1 MRAFS
6 AHPSS
11 LDGPCDEH
19 ITAVGFRVLGPPD
32 VQRTGIVFP
41 VMARMPGDLDCVD
54 VPGSCVHYDKGS
66 CGSALAST
74 GRLFIASLSLQLH
87 SLVDL
92 FRVGGIAL
100 QISIPQTFRRKGSIV
115 SACIVAG
122 ALVSAG
128 LVLRGVVVY
137 PRTDDA
143 EVTANFIGIA
153 PVVEGPVVQLPIH
166 DNDLVKKGDLLYKID
181 DRPYLYALQNALGA
195 QAELEGEIENE
206 SRRISSQVNHVD
218 AANAGE
224 QSAEANETMAADEIQ
239 IAEAA
244 ITRSE
249 AALKQAQADESY
261 AIGNFHRV
269 EPLLAKGFVTEDD
282 VHKART
288 TADAKTAAVDQAK
301 SQLQLAKA
309 SLLAA
314 SAQKQQA
321 TAQSSQ
327 SRAQVKESAHAV
339 LVLAPLLA
347 QRDQRVAAV
356 RLARYNYEQCSV
368 VAPFDARVTNL
379 TTSDGQYV
387 KAGEQLFT
395 LIDNRTWWVLANFRE
410 SQISHTRPG
419 TPVDVFLMSDA
430 STKYRGI
437 VESVSFGVTPDP
449 DVVGK
454 LSEGLPDAQRTLNW
468 VRLASRYPV
477 RIKIIDPPPGT
488 LRVGQVAVVVMRPA
502 NRDR

>member
-1 MRAFS
+1 
-6 AHPSS
+6 
-11 LDGPCDEH
+11 
-19 ITAVGFRVLGPPD
+19 
-32 VQRTGIVFP
+32 
-41 VMARMPGDLDCVD
+41 MPL
-54 VPGSCVHYDKGS
+54 
-66 CGSALAST
+66 
-74 GRLFIASLSLQLH
+74 
-87 SLVDL
+87 
-92 FRVGGIAL
+92 
-100 QISIPQTFRRKGSIV
+100 SIPQSVFRGKGSLISAIIV
-115 SACIVAG
+115 LA
-122 ALVSAG
+122 ALISAG
-128 LVLRGVVVY
+128 SVLRGVVLY

-153 PVVEGPVVQLPIH
+153 PVVEGPVAELPIH
-166 DNDLVKKGDLLYKID
+166 DNDLVKKGQLLYKID
-181 DRPYLYALQNALGA
+181 DRPYLYALQNALA
-195 QAELEGEIENE
+195 SQAELEGEIENE
-206 SRRISSQVNHVD
+206 SRRISSQVSHVD

-224 QSAEANETMAADEIQ
+224 QNAEANETRASDEIQ
-239 IAEAA
+239 VAEAA

-249 AALKQAQADESY
+249 AALKQAQADQDY
-261 AIGNFHRV
+261 AIGNLHRI

-288 TADAKTAAVDQAK
+288 LADAKTAAVDQAK

-309 SLLAA
+309 SLLSA

-321 TAQSSQ
+321 AAQILE
-327 SRAQVKESAHAV
+327 SRAQVKESAHSV

-347 QRDQRVAAV
+347 QREQRAAAV

-379 TTSDGQYV
+379 TTSEGQYV
-387 KAGEQLFT
+387 KAGQQLFT

-430 STKYRGI
+430 STRYRGV

-454 LSEGLPDAQRTLNW
+454 LSEGLPEVQRTLNW

-477 RIKIIDPPPGT
+477 RIKIIDPPPAT

-502 NRDR
+502 NRDH